1 MPVEGRKSDLSL
13 SSYSTPGSHMSV
25 RILSVVLAAFVCLVH
40 RASAQYISTC
50 ETVPFQCPLVCAGGN
65 FTVKV
70 FQVQRLPNGAQVQGE
85 LSDASGNFGAGSQIL
100 PVSAY
105 STNGGSSYT
114 PGPYIFRGDV
124 SDLFARF
131 VIPAATTPG
140 SNYNF
145 RIRSSS
151 GYAAQD
157 NFRCPGNGRIAVM
170 TGGTPL
176 PPVPQDAQGSNQW
189 IGHVYTWTPT
199 TSAQLTT
206 DPLVSAQTFFAP
218 GNYQG
223 HVLYDSLNLDLSFST
238 TGGIPGS
245 TGNGTS
251 LACGNSFQTN
261 FSLRLRRRQSFAPG
275 YYNFSIAGDDG
286 IRFSLD
292 GGATWLL
299 SSFYDQ
305 LYSNSIRTTPTPIC
319 LSGSVDLVIE
329 YFQHPQDA
337 RLTFTAT
344 RVSAPLAQP
353 RDVSVCEGIGQVQFD
368 FGNADAANQYRWQ
381 VSTDNGGSFTDLAD
395 VAPYSGTSTRT
406 LSLANP
412 TTAQNG
418 YLYRCLLSNGC
429 LSRTPSN
436 TAVLRVAAPA
446 TITGQPQRQDAC
458 PGQAVQF
465 SVAAV
470 NASSYQWQADP
481 GTGFA
486 DVPEGSLTGT
496 QTATLTLSN
505 PTEAQNGWRFRCVLT
520 SFSPCNTPLAS
531 DAAGLSILNQAQI
544 SQIPQDRVLCDA
556 LPVTFTV
563 ASPQV
568 GARFRWQASSDGG
581 ATWSDLTD
589 SETYMGTQTATLSA
603 FTVSADTVLL
613 RAVVKASCGT
623 DALSPAA
630 KLSRCCAVANL
641 SNILTPN
648 DDGLNDDFATYTCA
662 LEAYSLKVYNR
673 WGREV
678 YTSTSPAQGWDG
690 AGLPSGV
697 YYYRIVYRYQ
707 GHAAENKGTVE
718 LVR

>member
-1 MPVEGRKSDLSL
+1 MF
-13 SSYSTPGSHMSV
+13 V
-25 RILSVVLAAFVCLVH
+25 RILSVVLAAFVCLAH

-65 FTVKV
+65 FTVKI

-100 PVSAY
+100 PVGAY

-131 VIPAATTPG
+131 VIPAATVPG

-176 PPVPQDAQGSNQW
+176 PPVPQDAAGTNQW
-189 IGHVYTWTPT
+189 IAHVYTWTPT

-206 DPLVSAQTFFAP
+206 DPLVNAQTFFAP
-218 GNYQG
+218 TNYQG
-223 HVLYDSLNLDLSFST
+223 HVLYDSLNLDLFFST
-238 TGGIPGS
+238 TGGVPGS

-251 LACGNSFQTN
+251 LACGTSFQSN
-261 FSLRLRRRQSFAPG
+261 FSLRLRRRQTFAPG

-286 IRFSLD
+286 IRLSID
-292 GGATWLL
+292 GGTTWLL

-305 LYSNSIRTTPTPIC
+305 LYSNSIRSTQTPLC
-319 LSGSVDLVIE
+319 LSGPVDLVIE

-337 RLTFTAT
+337 RLTFRAT

-353 RDVSVCEGIGQVQFD
+353 QDVTICEGAPQVQFD
-368 FGNADAANQYRWQ
+368 FGNTDAANQYRWQ
-381 VSTDNGGSFTDLAD
+381 ISTDNGGSFTDLAD

-406 LSLANP
+406 LTLANP
-412 TTAQNG
+412 SATQNG

-429 LSRTPSN
+429 LSRAPSN
-436 TAVLRVAAPA
+436 TAVLRVATPA
-446 TITGQPQRQDAC
+446 AFTAQPQRQEVC
-458 PGQAVQF
+458 PGQATQF
-465 SVAAV
+465 TITAT
-470 NASSYQWQADP
+470 NATAYQWQADP

-486 DVPEGSLTGT
+486 DLPEGNFTGT
-496 QTATLTLSN
+496 QTASLTLPN

-520 SFSPCNTPLAS
+520 SATPCNTPVISAPAS
-531 DAAGLSILNQAQI
+531 LGILNQAQI

-563 ASPQV
+563 ASPQA
-568 GARFRWQASSDGG
+568 GANFRWQASSDRG

-589 SETYMGTQTATLSA
+589 SDIYTGTQTATLSA
-603 FTVSADTVLL
+603 FQVMADTVFL
-613 RAVVKASCGT
+613 RAVVRAACGA
-623 DALSPAA
+623 DAVSPAA
-630 KLSRCCAVANL
+630 KLSKCCLIADL
-641 SNILTPN
+641 SNVLTPN
-648 DDGLNDDFATYTCA
+648 DDLLNDDFAAYFCA
-662 LEAYSLKVYNR
+662 VEDFRLQIYNR

-678 YTSTSPAQGWDG
+678 YASTVPAEGWDG
-690 AGLPSGV
+690 AGLPAGV
-697 YYYRIVYRYQ
+697 YYYRIAYRYQ
-707 GHAAENKGTVE
+707 GQAAEKRGTVE